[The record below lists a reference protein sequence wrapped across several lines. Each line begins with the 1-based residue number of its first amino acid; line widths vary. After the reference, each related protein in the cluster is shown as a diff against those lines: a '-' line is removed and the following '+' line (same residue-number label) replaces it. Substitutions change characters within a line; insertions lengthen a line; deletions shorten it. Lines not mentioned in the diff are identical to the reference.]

1 MPEDVGVFAGQVGD
15 DELRGLVDDVE
26 GEGEGE
32 EGEDGKGE
40 C

>member
-15 DELRGLVDDVE
+15 DELGRFVDYVE
-26 GEGEGE
+26 WESEGE